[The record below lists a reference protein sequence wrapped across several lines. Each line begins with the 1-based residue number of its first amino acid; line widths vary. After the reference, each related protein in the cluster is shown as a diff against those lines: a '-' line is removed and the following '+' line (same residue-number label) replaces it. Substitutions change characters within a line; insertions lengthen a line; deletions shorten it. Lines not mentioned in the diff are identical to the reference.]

1 MFKSLAKY
9 KKKKLE
15 TMTESLKHDEIEI
28 RVRYGE
34 TDQMGVVYH
43 GNYAQY
49 FEIGRV
55 EWLRKFGVSYKEME
69 ESGIMLPVIS
79 LSIKFKKSARY
90 DDVIKVKTQLVKIPS
105 ATIEFDYEILNDKN
119 EILATGNTSLV
130 FIDINR
136 NRPTRCPQYILDKL
150 QN

>member
-1 MFKSLAKY
+1 
-9 KKKKLE
+9 
-15 TMTESLKHDEIEI
+15 MTESLKHDEIEI

-55 EWLRKFGVSYKEME
+55 EWLRKCGVSYKEME

-79 LSIKFKKSARY
+79 LRVKFKKSARY
-90 DDVIKVKTQLVKIPS
+90 DDVIKGKTQLVKIPS

>member
-1 MFKSLAKY
+1 
-9 KKKKLE
+9 
-15 TMTESLKHDEIEI
+15 MTESLKHDEIEI

-55 EWLRKFGVSYKEME
+55 DWLRKFGVSYKEME

-79 LSIKFKKSARY
+79 LSVKFKKSARY

>member
-1 MFKSLAKY
+1 
-9 KKKKLE
+9 
-15 TMTESLKHDEIEI
+15 MTESLKHDEIEI